1 MLEDDYKA
9 RKAKVVQ
16 EYDKLLK
23 DIRTFDIDKS
33 SPKDLENLYKD
44 LDRIKEDLED
54 LINEVEVEHFLEC
67 GPGKKDVT
75 YEKE

>member
-54 LINEVEVEHFLEC
+54 LINEVEVEHFLEEVRALEDS
-67 GPGKKDVT
+67 GQLP
-75 YEKE
+75 